1 MTMRVNNQISFK
13 GYDARPL
20 KGFLMS
26 SNCSGVADEMQQI
39 GNKEGFDIFSYVDDG
54 QSGQCKKSVPPRKKG
69 LHWPWA
75 QDYWT
80 IANKKLF
87 TKDSNCIAN
96 SIKDFFN
103 LNFDE
108 TETQVRNNFLKTGK
122 DRGYT
127 DLILNASHIS
137 GGNIFIVKD
146 NDSDI
151 ALIGEEEL
159 EKYSVEQVKKMYG
172 VSKVI
177 SLPPVDYHIDLFI
190 RPLDNKRIL
199 LADDNM
205 TLELF
210 DEISKDLKNYP
221 GVKYITDS
229 FKNNFKSYLEK
240 NVNSPKTEEVEK
252 ILKDNGFEVIKVPG
266 RAYYISKSEFER
278 NYDIHYDFNFMNAN
292 VLVNPDG
299 ELVYITNKSDMDSR
313 LALTPKIKENI
324 GGGFEDYFKKA
335 ISPYV
340 KPEHVYFVD
349 GEDNFISKKLLEKYF
364 GGIHCTCSEVP
375 KDV

>member
-1 MTMRVNNQISFK
+1 MTMRINNQISFK
-13 GYDARPL
+13 GYDARPI

-205 TLELF
+205 TLEML
-210 DEISKDLKNYP
+210 DEISNDLKNYP
-221 GVKYITDS
+221 VAKCMTDL
-229 FKNNFKSYLEK
+229 FKNNFKYYSEK
-240 NVNSPKTEEVEK
+240 NVYFPKTEEVEK

-266 RAYYISKSEFER
+266 SAYYVLESEFGTTH
-278 NYDIHYDFNFMNAN
+278 DIHYDFNFMNAN
-292 VLVNPDG
+292 VFVNPDG
-299 ELVYITNKSDMDSR
+299 ELVYITNKSNMDEQ
-313 LALTPKIKENI
+313 LELTSKIKKQI

-349 GEDNFISKKLLEKYF
+349 GEDNFVSKKLLEKYF
-364 GGIHCTCSEVP
+364 GGIHCACSEIP
-375 KDV
+375 EEM